1 VDSVASDVSSPGV
14 TRDPAARD
22 LTQDPVSPR
31 VVPQR
36 LAPAAESD
44 EELKPWQKDVT
55 RAPIATKIVVAGG
68 FGVGKTTFVG
78 AVSEINPLRTE
89 AVMTSAS
96 AGIDDL
102 THTGDKTTTTVAM
115 DFGRITLDQDL
126 ILYLFGTPGQDR
138 FWFMWDDLVRGA
150 IGAVVL
156 VDTRRLA
163 DCFPAVDYF
172 ENSGLPFVIALNGF
186 DGHQPYSPEEV
197 REALQIGPDAP
208 IITTDARHRADAKSA
223 LITLVEHALMARLR

>member
-1 VDSVASDVSSPGV
+1 VDFASS
-14 TRDPAARD
+14 RPAAPGYGG
-22 LTQDPVSPR
+22 T
-31 VVPQR
+31 
-36 LAPAAESD
+36 A
-44 EELKPWQKDVT
+44 T
-55 RAPIATKIVVAGG
+55 RATTSAKIVVAGG
-68 FGVGKTTFVG
+68 FGVGKTTLVG

-102 THTGDKTTTTVAM
+102 THTAGKTTTTVAM
-115 DFGRITLDQDL
+115 DFGRITLDEDL

-163 DCFPAVDYF
+163 DCFPALDYF
-172 ENSGLPFVIALNGF
+172 ENSGLPFVVALNGF
-186 DGHQPYSPEEV
+186 DGHQPHSPEEV
-197 REALQIGPDAP
+197 REALQLGPDTP
-208 IITTDARHRADAKSA
+208 IITTDARRRDSAKSA
-223 LITLVEHALMARLR
+223 LITLVEHALLARLR

>member
-1 VDSVASDVSSPGV
+1 MDFASSSGG
-14 TRDPAARD
+14 TG
-22 LTQDPVSPR
+22 
-31 VVPQR
+31 
-36 LAPAAESD
+36 
-44 EELKPWQKDVT
+44 
-55 RAPIATKIVVAGG
+55 RATTSAKIVVAGG

-163 DCFPAVDYF
+163 DCFPAVDY
-172 ENSGLPFVIALNGF
+172 
-186 DGHQPYSPEEV
+186 
-197 REALQIGPDAP
+197 
-208 IITTDARHRADAKSA
+208 RADGTPEVVLPPGVSRYRHTEVAVVTRGRPVSFDT
-223 LITLVEHALMARLR
+223 IRPRVHNVSTEN

>member
-1 VDSVASDVSSPGV
+1 MDFASSN
-14 TRDPAARD
+14 AAA
-22 LTQDPVSPR
+22 
-31 VVPQR
+31 
-36 LAPAAESD
+36 APS
-44 EELKPWQKDVT
+44 
-55 RAPIATKIVVAGG
+55 RATTSAKIVVAGG
-68 FGVGKTTFVG
+68 FGVGKTTLVG

-102 THTGDKTTTTVAM
+102 SHVSGKTTTTVAM
-115 DFGRITLDQDL
+115 DFGRITLDEDL

-163 DCFPAVDYF
+163 DCFPALDYF
-172 ENSGLPFVIALNGF
+172 ENSGLPFVVALNGF
-186 DGHQPYSPEEV
+186 DGHQAHTPEEV
-197 REALQIGPDAP
+197 REALQLNTDIP
-208 IITTDARHRADAKSA
+208 IITLDARRRDSAKSA
-223 LITLVEHALMARLR
+223 LITLVEHALLARLR